1 MKKIL
6 ILFVVISFFINSF
19 AITIGPVTVK
29 LRNGKEIIGQLVSF
43 KPYRLYVS
51 KNKTLY
57 IIDTN
62 VITDLIY
69 KNQKINIKK
78 LNKIK
83 FDRLLWSDYSDHI
96 NIGIG
101 NLPPYS
107 LNKKTDTYDIKSNIA
122 SQVNNQK
129 EYFIFKAG
137 ESLKSY
143 THLKYLSYALS
154 ITGIIITITNIQN
167 EEMITLGG
175 VLSFSGLIVSL
186 IATLKIRQAGDY
198 LQNSIYQ

>member
-1 MKKIL
+1 MIKKIFIFFIV
-6 ILFVVISFFINSF
+6 ILFFINSF

-51 KNKTLY
+51 KNKILY

-62 VITDLIY
+62 VVNDIIY
-69 KNQKINIKK
+69 KNKKIDIKK

-96 NIGIG
+96 NIGIE
-101 NLPPYS
+101 NLPSYS
-107 LNKKTDTYDIKSNIA
+107 LNKNTDKYDIKSNIA
-122 SQVNNQK
+122 SQVNNQN
-129 EYFIFKAG
+129 EYFLFKAG

-143 THLKYLSYALS
+143 THLTYLSYALS
-154 ITGIIITITNIQN
+154 IAGFIIVITNQKK
-167 EEMITLGG
+167 EMITFGG
-175 VLSFSGLIVSL
+175 VLSISGLIVSL
-186 IATLKIRQAGDY
+186 IATLKISQAGDY
-198 LQNSIYQ
+198 LQNSIN